1 MVMMEANQRQGAAAE
16 MRVALA
22 LVEQGCAVNSMAQM
36 DFGMDLNVQVPRSI
50 PSATAKTWE
59 MSQQTANLQIKSSRA
74 DGKQAT
80 VPHALAAEWGEGSPR
95 AAPTFVILCVG
106 TDYFLFDTARIRRL
120 AAQSIVNK
128 RKKLYKELSWDDSF
142 GVDPPGL
149 EKTVVSFS
157 ASNGLPVSIDDLPRF
172 IVHWTTNAA
181 ALDNLARL
189 DVDLSR
195 GIGPGNVDVA
205 LEFILLAVAAYAT
218 SFFDY
223 EEYKHFGSGGAEET
237 YALAKGMI
245 EATLGN
251 QGVYEKA
258 TAIVSSIPITPS
270 GWGKTS
276 PLHLFTSAAD
286 MKNAAQELIGLASR
300 LAWPSPRG

>member
-1 MVMMEANQRQGAAAE
+1 MMDANQRQGAAAE

-22 LVEQGCAVNSMAQM
+22 LVEQGCAVNSMALM

-50 PSATAKTWE
+50 PSATTTTWE
-59 MSQQTANLQIKSSRA
+59 MSQQTANLQIKSSRSA
-74 DGKQAT
+74 AKQAT

-95 AAPTFVILCVG
+95 TAPTFLILCVG
-106 TDYFLFDTARIRRL
+106 IDYFLFDTARIRRL
-120 AAQSIVNK
+120 AEQSIVNK

-142 GVDPPGL
+142 GFDPPGL
-149 EKTVVSFS
+149 ENTVVSFS
-157 ASNGLPVSIDDLPRF
+157 ATNGLPVSIDDLPRF

-195 GIGPGNVDVA
+195 GIGPGDVDVA
-205 LEFILLAVAAYAT
+205 LEFIRLAVAAYAT

-223 EEYKHFGSGGAEET
+223 EEYKHFRSGGAEET
-237 YALAKGMI
+237 YDLAKDMI
-245 EATLGN
+245 SATLGD

-270 GWGKTS
+270 AWGKTS
-276 PLHLFTSAAD
+276 PLHLFTSAVD
-286 MKNAAQELIGLASR
+286 MKTAAQDLIGLATR
-300 LAWPSPRG
+300 LAWPSPRD